1 MRSLLDLAKLD
12 PREAIGPAGA
22 SGGHPAQLWRCAR
35 TGIWVV
41 ESHALVSD
49 ALSRPAEFSS
59 KVSLAALDAGF
70 PAAEVEAIYRGGG
83 YPPAR
88 TLQTND
94 PPSHR
99 RFRALV
105 ERVFTPSRVE
115 STVPD
120 IDAACTELL
129 DRWHADVT
137 FDAMSGFAVP
147 LPLRVI
153 STQLGVPAEDFR
165 LFKRWSDAAIQA
177 IGLGATRDEQIHAA
191 HCGVEFQH
199 YFAALLADS
208 ARCPEGSL
216 IDRVAQAAALPDSA
230 LTLPEQ
236 LSLLHTLMIAG
247 HETTTSTLGSLLRM
261 LAEQPALAVAARHDA
276 KLQKRLIEEA
286 LRLQAPVQGL
296 FRITTQALN
305 FGGVDLPA
313 RSLLCLR
320 LGAANRDPA
329 RYPSGGEQDLHG
341 PVAAHL
347 SFGAGIHHCIGAPL
361 ARRELGIALA
371 ALLARFDRFEFA
383 PGALPLQY
391 SVSVMT
397 RALLALPLVARR
409 QTDGSSSTGPS

>member
-1 MRSLLDLAKLD
+1 MRSLLELAALD
-12 PREAIGPAGA
+12 PAEALGADGPARE
-22 SGGHPAQLWRCAR
+22 PWRCAR
-35 TGIWVV
+35 TGIWVI
-41 ESHALVSD
+41 ESHSLVTD
-49 ALSRPAEFSS
+49 ALARPGDFSS
-59 KVSLAALDAGF
+59 KVSLAALDAEF
-70 PAAEVEAIYRGGG
+70 PAAEVEAIYRAGG

-94 PPSHR
+94 PPAHR

-115 STVPD
+115 GTVPD

-129 DRWHADVT
+129 ERWPADVP
-137 FDAMSGFAVP
+137 FEAMAGFAVP

-177 IGLGATRDEQIHAA
+177 IGLGATHDQQLEAA
-191 HCGVEFQH
+191 RCGVEFQH
-199 YFAALLADS
+199 YFAALLAEP
-208 ARCPEGSL
+208 ARRPEGSL
-216 IDRVAQAAALPDSA
+216 IDRVAQAAAQPDST

-261 LAEQPALAVAARHDA
+261 LAEQPGLAAAAHADP
-276 KLQKRLIEEA
+276 KLQKRLVEEA

-296 FRITTQALN
+296 FRITTRALQ
-305 FGGVDLPA
+305 FGGVELPA
-313 RSLLCLR
+313 RSMVCLR

-329 RYPSGGEQDLHG
+329 RFASGGTPDLAG
-341 PVAAHL
+341 PSAAHL

-371 ALLARFDRFEFA
+371 ALLARFTRFELA
-383 PGALPLQY
+383 PGAGPLQY

-397 RALLALPLVARR
+397 RALLALPLIARGR
-409 QTDGSSSTGPS
+409 P

>member
-1 MRSLLDLAKLD
+1 VSVRSLLDLAQLD
-12 PREAIGPAGA
+12 PAEAVGAHGPAQ
-22 SGGHPAQLWRCAR
+22 HPWRCAR

-41 ESHALVSD
+41 ENHALVSD

-59 KVSLAALDAGF
+59 KVSLAALDAEF
-70 PAAEVEAIYRGGG
+70 PAAEVEAIYRAGG

-94 PPSHR
+94 PPAHR
-99 RFRALV
+99 RFRVLV

-115 STVPD
+115 ATVPHME
-120 IDAACTELL
+120 AACASLL
-129 DRWHADVT
+129 EQWPADVP
-137 FDAMSGFAVP
+137 FEAMAGFAVP

-153 STQLGVPAEDFR
+153 STQLGVPAEDFL

-177 IGLGATRDEQIHAA
+177 IGLGATREQQLAA
-191 HCGVEFQH
+191 ARCGVEFQH
-199 YFAALLADS
+199 YFAALLADP
-208 ARCPEGSL
+208 ARRPEGSL
-216 IDRVAQAAALPDSA
+216 IDRVAQAAQQPDSL
-230 LTLPEQ
+230 LTVPEQ

-247 HETTTSTLGSLLRM
+247 HETTTSTLGSLLHM
-261 LAEQPALAVAARHDA
+261 LAEQPALAASARHDA

-296 FRITTQALN
+296 FRITTQAMK
-305 FGGVDLPA
+305 FGEVELPA

-329 RYPSGGEQDLHG
+329 RFASGGELDLAG
-341 PVAAHL
+341 PIAAHL

-371 ALLARFDRFEFA
+371 ALLARFTRFELA
-383 PGALPLQY
+383 PGAGPLQY
-391 SVSVMT
+391 SASVMT
-397 RALLALPLVARR
+397 RALLALPLIA
-409 QTDGSSSTGPS
+409 QGHP

>member
-1 MRSLLDLAKLD
+1 LSVRTLLDLAKLD
-12 PREAIGPAGA
+12 PADALSPAGGSDGHA
-22 SGGHPAQLWRCAR
+22 SQPWRCAR

-70 PAAEVEAIYRGGG
+70 PAAEVEAIYRAGG

-94 PPSHR
+94 PPAHR

-115 STVPD
+115 ATVPD
-120 IDAACTELL
+120 IDAACADLL
-129 DRWHADVT
+129 EQWPADMP
-137 FDAMSGFAVP
+137 FEAMAGFAVP

-165 LFKRWSDAAIQA
+165 LFKRWSDAAIRA
-177 IGLGATRDEQIHAA
+177 IGLGAKRDEQIHAA
-191 HCGVEFQH
+191 RCGVEFQH
-199 YFAALLADS
+199 YFAALLAHP
-208 ARCPEGSL
+208 ARRPEGSL
-216 IDRVAQAAALPDSA
+216 IDRVAQAAAQPDST

-261 LAEQPALAVAARHDA
+261 LVEQPSLATAARDDA

-286 LRLQAPVQGL
+286 LRLQAPVQGV
-296 FRITTQALN
+296 FRVTTQATQ
-305 FGGVDLPA
+305 FGGIDLPA

-320 LGAANRDPA
+320 LGAANRDAA
-329 RYPSGGEQDLHG
+329 RYPSGGAPELTG

-371 ALLARFDRFEFA
+371 ALLDRFSRFEFA
-383 PGALPLQY
+383 SGALPLQY

-397 RALLALPLVARR
+397 RALLSLPLIARGR
-409 QTDGSSSTGPS
+409 P

>member
-1 MRSLLDLAKLD
+1 MRSLLDLAMLD
-12 PREAIGPAGA
+12 PAEAVGPNGPTDV
-22 SGGHPAQLWRCAR
+22 HPSQPWRCAR

-41 ESHALVSD
+41 ESHALVSE
-49 ALSRPAEFSS
+49 ALSRPGDFSS

-70 PAAEVEAIYRGGG
+70 PAAEVEAIYRAGG

-115 STVPD
+115 ATVSD

-129 DRWHADVT
+129 ERWPADVP
-137 FDAMSGFAVP
+137 FEAMAGFAVP

-191 HCGVEFQH
+191 RCGVEFQH
-199 YFAALLADS
+199 YFAALLADA
-208 ARCPEGSL
+208 ARRPEGSL
-216 IDRVAQAAALPDSA
+216 IDRVAQAAALPESA
-230 LTLPEQ
+230 LTVPEQ

-247 HETTTSTLGSLLRM
+247 HETTTSTLGSILRM
-261 LAEQPALAVAARHDA
+261 LAEQPDLAAAARGDA
-276 KLQKRLIEEA
+276 KLQKRLIEES

-296 FRITTQALN
+296 FRITTLAMR
-305 FGGVDLPA
+305 FGGVELPA

-320 LGAANRDPA
+320 LGAANRDPVRFA
-329 RYPSGGEQDLHG
+329 SGGALELNG

-371 ALLARFDRFEFA
+371 ALLARFTRIEFA
-383 PGALPLQY
+383 PDAGPLQY

-397 RALLALPLVARR
+397 RALLALPLIARGR
-409 QTDGSSSTGPS
+409 P

>member
-1 MRSLLDLAKLD
+1 MHTLLDLAKLD
-12 PREAIGPAGA
+12 PADAVGVVGPARQ
-22 SGGHPAQLWRCAR
+22 PWRCAR

-41 ESHALVSD
+41 ESHALVAH

-59 KVSLAALDAGF
+59 KVKLAALDSGF
-70 PAAEVEAIYRGGG
+70 PAAEVEAIYRAGG

-94 PPSHR
+94 PPAHR

-115 STVPD
+115 ATVPD
-120 IDAACTELL
+120 IDAACTALL
-129 DRWHADVT
+129 ESWPADAP
-137 FDAMSGFAVP
+137 FEAMAGFAVP

-153 STQLGVPAEDFR
+153 SVQLGVPAEDFL

-177 IGLGATRDEQIHAA
+177 IGLGATREEQIHAA
-191 HCGVEFQH
+191 RCGVEFQH
-199 YFAALLADS
+199 YFAALLADP
-208 ARCPEGSL
+208 ARRPEGSL
-216 IDRVAQAAALPDSA
+216 IDRVAQAAAQPDCT
-230 LTLPEQ
+230 LTQPEQ

-261 LAEQPALAVAARHDA
+261 LAEQPALATTARSDA
-276 KLQKRLIEEA
+276 KLQRRLIEEA

-296 FRITTQALN
+296 FRITTQALH
-305 FGGVDLPA
+305 FGGIDLPA

-320 LGAANRDPA
+320 LGAANRDPLRFA
-329 RYPSGGEQDLHG
+329 SGGELDLSG

-361 ARRELGIALA
+361 ARRELGVALA
-371 ALLARFDRFEFA
+371 ALLSRFTRIELA

-397 RALLALPLVARR
+397 RALLALPLIAR
-409 QTDGSSSTGPS
+409 T